1 MTFDEF
7 FDQLPSQQS
16 RELSND
22 DLIKVFKI
30 AKNSVTIFKV
40 DDNTLTK
47 REKVNQFKTDGR
59 RRLWR
64 KLKLPKKMALGKRLM
79 ILKIWSCRH
88 NCKKNSIKISL
99 H

>member
-47 REKVNQFKTDGR
+47 REKVNQYKTYCRDLITQYFKDLTP
-59 RRLWR
+59 LS
-64 KLKLPKKMALGKRLM
+64 
-79 ILKIWSCRH
+79 KIELDNFFVFCGNH
-88 NCKKNSIKISL
+88 FIIEHL
-99 H
+99 IAQ